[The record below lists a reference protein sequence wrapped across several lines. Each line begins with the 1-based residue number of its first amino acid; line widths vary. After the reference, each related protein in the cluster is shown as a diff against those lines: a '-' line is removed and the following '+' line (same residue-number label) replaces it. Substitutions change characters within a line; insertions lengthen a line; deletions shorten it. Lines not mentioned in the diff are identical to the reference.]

1 MELNDNPQLYTLRHS
16 LAHIMAQAVKSLYP
30 EAKLGFGPPTDTGFF
45 YDFDLGEKNL
55 HPDDLSAIEEKMR
68 RIIREDQEFQREE
81 LDFAGAEQKLSAQGL
96 AEPYKIE
103 NITNLKNQGVSVFS
117 FYTIG
122 PFTDLCEGPHVVSTK
137 MIDPRSF
144 KLDRIAGAYWLGDE
158 KNKMLT
164 RIYGLAFA
172 NMDELKDFIKRREFA
187 EKFDHKKLGK
197 ELDIFHFDDD
207 VGKGL
212 PLWLPNGTVI
222 RDEIES
228 LAKELEFK
236 YGYQRVWTPHITKRI
251 LYDRSGHLA
260 AYKDAMFPPLV
271 ETDENT
277 GEVTEYYLKPMN
289 CPHHH
294 MIYKSRRR
302 SYRDLP
308 LRLAEYGTS
317 YRFEQSGEL
326 SGIIRVRAMTLN
338 DAHIYCSFADVKAEI
353 KSILKLYQEFYKI
366 FKFKEYSFRLS
377 LNDPKDT
384 KKYKG
389 DEQMWNEASKILSEV
404 LQEEGI
410 KFQMATGEAAFYG
423 PKIDIQFKNLMGREE
438 TVSTIQLDLLS
449 PKNFDLTFQ
458 DQNDQEVRPVIL
470 HRAPLSTHER
480 IVSYLLEYYG
490 GAFPTWMAPIQLCLI
505 PINESCFAFCQ
516 KLARDLHKLRV
527 RVEVDDSKNSFNK
540 KIRNNTV
547 RKIPI
552 LAIIGNKEVEQGT
565 LTLRRYGNEVQ
576 QNLSVEEFKNLL
588 IKEIS
593 ERINEREPMGS
604 II

>member
-1 MELNDNPQLYTLRHS
+1 MELTDNPKLYTLRHS

-30 EAKLGFGPPTDTGFF
+30 EAKLGFGPPTEIGFF
-45 YDFDLGEKNL
+45 YDFDLGGKNL
-55 HPDDLSAIEEKMR
+55 HPDDLGAIEEKMR
-68 RIIREDQEFQREE
+68 KIIRENQQFERLE
-81 LDFAGAEQKLSAQGL
+81 LDYEAAKQKLSEGGL
-96 AEPYKIE
+96 DEPYKIE
-103 NITNLKNQGVSVFS
+103 NITKLKNQGVGVFS
-117 FYTIG
+117 FYTNG
-122 PFTDLCEGPHVVSTK
+122 QFTDLCEGPHVASTK
-137 MIDPRSF
+137 EIEAKSF

-164 RIYGLAFA
+164 RIYGLAFGGVE
-172 NMDELKDFIKRREFA
+172 ELKDFLKRREFA

-212 PLWLPNGTVI
+212 PLWLPSGTVL
-222 RDEIES
+222 RDEIET

-236 YGYQRVWTPHITKRI
+236 YGYKRVWTPHITKRI

-260 AYKDAMFPPLV
+260 AYKDGMFPPLI
-271 ETDENT
+271 EKDPSS
-277 GEVTEYYLKPMN
+277 GEITEYYLKPMN

-308 LRLAEYGTS
+308 LRLAEFGTS

-338 DAHIYCSFADVKAEI
+338 DAHIYCSFEDVKKEL
-353 KSILKLYQEFYKI
+353 KNTLKLYKEFYTI
-366 FKFKEYSFRLS
+366 FKFKDYSFRLS
-377 LNDPKDT
+377 LNDPNDT
-384 KKYKG
+384 TKYKG
-389 DEQMWNEASKILSEV
+389 DAKMWSEASKVLVEV
-404 LQEEGI
+404 LEEEGI
-410 KFQMATGEAAFYG
+410 KYHPAEGEAAFYG

-449 PKNFDLTFQ
+449 PQNFELTYQ
-458 DQNDQEVRPVIL
+458 DQNDEEVRPVII

-490 GAFPTWMAPIQLCLI
+490 GAFPTWMAPVQLCLI
-505 PINESCFAFCQ
+505 PINESCQDYCQ
-516 KLARDLHKLRV
+516 NLANELHRSRV

-540 KIRNNTV
+540 KIRSNTM

-552 LAIIGNKEVEQGT
+552 IAIVGNKEVEQGT
-565 LTLRRYGNEVQ
+565 LTLRRYGSDVQ
-576 QNLSVEEFKNLL
+576 ENLSLAEFKASLNR
-588 IKEIS
+588 EIL
-593 ERINEREPMGS
+593 ERINNREPMGS